1 MFSPGFHQFH
11 VFTRFSLK
19 MKQQCRMRLGQ
30 KTWDFSNPGKQP

>member
-19 MKQQCRMRLGQ
+19 MKQQCRMRLARAENVRFF
-30 KTWDFSNPGKQP
+30 KSW